1 MRPLQWDDV
10 INVAVRFI
18 ERVIL
23 KVFRIMELTKEQAK
37 ENLSKLVAKFE
48 KELSSGKIKDYNEEA
63 AKISFIQPLLKDVLG
78 WDVNNHDEVSPEEKI
93 SRDRVDYGL
102 KVEGKIR
109 IFVEAK
115 PPKVDLNKFIE
126 QAVRYGYN
134 KKSVPF
140 VLLTDFEGIKLFDV
154 TVKPEKRN
162 PLAGLRKDLSW
173 NQYVKEFDQLW
184 VLSKESVIQGELDK
198 LLIERPPNRITVD
211 KAILNDL
218 KIWRE
223 SLAKDIFKNNHH
235 LFQSG
240 NREKDADYLKEITQR
255 IIDRIIFI
263 RFCEDRKLV
272 SRPQLKEIFE
282 GRTDTVGTRT
292 MLFLKEE
299 FTFYNSNFN
308 SDLFRFQDWENNLS
322 IDFKVMRSIVLDTYE
337 PYLFDVIPIEVLGNI
352 YEQYLG
358 YTIRL
363 TEHQAKYEL
372 KPEVRKAGGVYYT
385 PEYIVDYIVKNTVGK
400 LLQELPHKK
409 IKKLRIL
416 DPACGSG
423 SFLIRAYEEMLNYYL
438 NQKKMDSESKRKV
451 KREVEFKYN
460 ETESRLT
467 VQEKSEILR
476 NHIFGV
482 DIDEQAVE
490 VTKLSLMLK
499 MLDKE
504 TGIIQGKAILPM
516 LDENIKCGNSLIS
529 GDTLEL
535 KKYFGD
541 DYYKVKPFNLDEEF
555 KTIMKEEGGFDVV
568 IGNPPYGAELSDN
581 ERLYLESNFKLHS
594 TDTACLFMGLAIKIL
609 NSKGINGFIVPK
621 PFVYSSNWKMIRE
634 KLCNGLIEIVDCKKV
649 WKEVKLEQVIYFFQN
664 DTKSN
669 SYHSSIREGQEIKY
683 LGDIDKI
690 TFKEF
695 GFYLNGISAKELFV
709 GEKIRNSGAFL
720 KDFIINQRGAIYQK
734 YVIKEISDFK
744 VLGGKQIER
753 YFISYN
759 IKGYINKKLVTD
771 EKAFIK
777 DNSILVQNI
786 VAHIEYPIDH
796 IKIIASLPVDLN
808 ISKYIIVDTI
818 NQLQNNSN
826 LSSKFLLSIINSKLI
841 SWYVY
846 RFLYGKAIRTMHFD
860 NSITDRIPF
869 PKINLKNKNDKQLH
883 DNLVSL
889 VEVMLDLNKKVQV
902 AKGNEKERIQKQID
916 KTDREIDEIVYKLYG
931 ITDEERKIIEGQ

>member
-1 MRPLQWDDV
+1 
-10 INVAVRFI
+10 
-18 ERVIL
+18 
-23 KVFRIMELTKEQAK
+23 
-37 ENLSKLVAKFE
+37 
-48 KELSSGKIKDYNEEA
+48 
-63 AKISFIQPLLKDVLG
+63 
-78 WDVNNHDEVSPEEKI
+78 
-93 SRDRVDYGL
+93 
-102 KVEGKIR
+102 
-109 IFVEAK
+109 
-115 PPKVDLNKFIE
+115 
-126 QAVRYGYN
+126 
-134 KKSVPF
+134 
-140 VLLTDFEGIKLFDV
+140 
-154 TVKPEKRN
+154 
-162 PLAGLRKDLSW
+162 
-173 NQYVKEFDQLW
+173 
-184 VLSKESVIQGELDK
+184 
-198 LLIERPPNRITVD
+198 
-211 KAILNDL
+211 
-218 KIWRE
+218 
-223 SLAKDIFKNNHH
+223 
-235 LFQSG
+235 
-240 NREKDADYLKEITQR
+240 
-255 IIDRIIFI
+255 
-263 RFCEDRKLV
+263 
-272 SRPQLKEIFE
+272 
-282 GRTDTVGTRT
+282 
-292 MLFLKEE
+292 
-299 FTFYNSNFN
+299 
-308 SDLFRFQDWENNLS
+308 
-322 IDFKVMRSIVLDTYE
+322 
-337 PYLFDVIPIEVLGNI
+337 
-352 YEQYLG
+352 
-358 YTIRL
+358 
-363 TEHQAKYEL
+363 
-372 KPEVRKAGGVYYT
+372 
-385 PEYIVDYIVKNTVGK
+385 
-400 LLQELPHKK
+400 LPHKK

-649 WKEVKLEQVIYFFQN
+649 WKEVKLEQIIYFFQN

-734 YVIKEISDFK
+734 YVIKEISVFK
-744 VLGGKQIER
+744 VLGGKQIGR
-753 YFISYN
+753 YFISDD
-759 IKGYINKKLVTD
+759 IKGYINKKFVTD

-777 DNSILVQNI
+777 DNSILAQRI
-786 VAHIEYPIDH
+786 VAHIEYPFDH

-808 ISKYIIVDTI
+808 TSKYIIVDTI

-826 LSSKFLLSIINSKLI
+826 LSSKFLLSVINSKLI

-846 RFLYGKAIRTMHFD
+846 RFICGKAIRTMQFD
-860 NSITDRIPF
+860 NPVTDRIPF
-869 PKINLKNKNDKQLH
+869 PKINLKNKNEKQFH
-883 DNLVSL
+883 NNLVSL
-889 VEVMLDLNKKVQV
+889 VEVMLDLNKKVQG

-916 KTDREIDEIVYKLYG
+916 KTDREIDEIVYKLYS
-931 ITDEERKIIEGQ
+931 ITEEERKIIEGQ

>member
-1 MRPLQWDDV
+1 
-10 INVAVRFI
+10 
-18 ERVIL
+18 
-23 KVFRIMELTKEQAK
+23 MELTKEQAK
-37 ENLSKLVAKFE
+37 ENLSELVAKFE
-48 KELSSGKIKDYNEEA
+48 RELSSGKIKDYNEEA

-154 TVKPEKRN
+154 TIKPEKRN

-184 VLSKESVIQGELDK
+184 LLSKESVIQGELDK
-198 LLIERPPNRITVD
+198 LLIEKPISRITVD

-263 RFCEDRKLV
+263 RFCEDRRLV

-372 KPEVRKAGGVYYT
+372 KPEVCKAGGVYYT

-400 LLQELPHKK
+400 LLQELPQKK

-438 NQKKMDSESKRKV
+438 NQKRQDYESKRKV
-451 KREVEFKYN
+451 KREVEFEYEKP
-460 ETESRLT
+460 ESRLT

-516 LDENIKCGNSLIS
+516 LDKNIKCGNSLIS

-541 DYYKVKPFNLDEEF
+541 DYYKVKPFNWDEEF
-555 KTIMKEEGGFDVV
+555 KTIMKDEGGFDVV
-568 IGNPPYGAELSDN
+568 IGNPPWVSLKGKHKSMDLPDNYLSYFFEKYNCDTYMPNIYELFIRRSVTLIRRNGFFSFIVPDRLCANRQFITLRKYILEEFSLINLWFKAPFPGIIADTLIFVIKKERKLNTVTEIIEQSKSVVIKIPQEVFYSTADYMFFYIEENLYNIFKKIRSNPLIMSLNQMILSTSGCGAKSGQITKNKENDRQIEILKGESILRYRVRYKFWFEFSDKYLSGRTRDEKKLGKKYKVLLRKTGSDLIATFDDSGIYPEQSLYFLYTEENNKKELF
-581 ERLYLESNFKLHS
+581 LYI
-594 TDTACLFMGLAIKIL
+594 LAIL
-609 NSKGINGFIVPK
+609 NSRLMNNYYKNFAVTNRDSTPQLK
-621 PFVYSSNWKMIRE
+621 NMDLDKFPIRE
-634 KLCNGLIEIVDCKKV
+634 
-649 WKEVKLEQVIYFFQN
+649 
-664 DTKSN
+664 
-669 SYHSSIREGQEIKY
+669 
-683 LGDIDKI
+683 
-690 TFKEF
+690 
-695 GFYLNGISAKELFV
+695 
-709 GEKIRNSGAFL
+709 
-720 KDFIINQRGAIYQK
+720 INFSK
-734 YVIKEISDFK
+734 ISDKCF
-744 VLGGKQIER
+744 
-753 YFISYN
+753 
-759 IKGYINKKLVTD
+759 
-771 EKAFIK
+771 
-777 DNSILVQNI
+777 
-786 VAHIEYPIDH
+786 
-796 IKIIASLPVDLN
+796 
-808 ISKYIIVDTI
+808 
-818 NQLQNNSN
+818 
-826 LSSKFLLSIINSKLI
+826 
-841 SWYVY
+841 
-846 RFLYGKAIRTMHFD
+846 
-860 NSITDRIPF
+860 
-869 PKINLKNKNDKQLH
+869 H
-883 DNLVSL
+883 DNLVLL
-889 VEVMLDLNKKVQV
+889 VEVMLDLNKKVQG

-931 ITDEERKIIEGQ
+931 ITDEERKIIEGEKI